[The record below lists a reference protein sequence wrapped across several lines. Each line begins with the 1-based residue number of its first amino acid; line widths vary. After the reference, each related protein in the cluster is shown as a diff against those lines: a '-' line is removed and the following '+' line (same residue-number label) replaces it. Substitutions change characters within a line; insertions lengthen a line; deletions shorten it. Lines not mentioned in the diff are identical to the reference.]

1 MFMLFIVMYV
11 YVYIFV
17 KLYMFYLLSS
27 PYLRVFGNDRVR
39 GTREHMLLMQV
50 AQVILSN
57 GEGVDWGKLVL
68 FSFDF

>member
-1 MFMLFIVMYV
+1 MLFIVMYV